1 MISLDEKI
9 STVNFFTHKM
19 YSNDFVMNENFSYTE
34 VAVLTFKYFNYP
46 RTCFDSKITVYVLI
60 SKISFIN

>member
-34 VAVLTFKYFNYP
+34 VAVLTFKY
-46 RTCFDSKITVYVLI
+46 TIIQGLALVL
-60 SKISFIN
+60 K